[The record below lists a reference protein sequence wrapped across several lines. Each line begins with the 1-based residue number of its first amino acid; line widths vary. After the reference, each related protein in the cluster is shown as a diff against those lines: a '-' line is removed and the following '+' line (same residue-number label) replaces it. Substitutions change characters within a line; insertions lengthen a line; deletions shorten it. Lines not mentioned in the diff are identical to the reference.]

1 MNRTNILVS
10 GACGIV
16 LFFSATSSVLA
27 LDTKFAYRLGY
38 DTGGDTFI
46 AASFSGG
53 GTDKIKANQGFFFGG
68 GASIVN
74 DAKDI
79 ETEITLSYKVDEIV
93 ASNGDFSWTR
103 WPVEALLFYRWPTVR
118 LGGGLTYHLNPH
130 FEGSA
135 LGISVDSSFKNALGF
150 VLQADW
156 RLAER
161 VNLGLRYTTLDYELE
176 GSGVKFN
183 SDGFGIVLS
192 GSF

>member
-1 MNRTNILVS
+1 MG
-10 GACGIV
+10 GAA
-16 LFFSATSSVLA
+16 LLAMAALPAYA

-135 LGISVDSSFKNALGF
+135 LGISVNSSFKNALGF

-156 RLAER
+156 RLVET